1 MKNIKQYL
9 IESKRVIYNDEGK
22 KVPAICPECGGKV
35 VLVLEE
41 NQFIYVLNVKNI
53 LVLCHLKNDKIK
65 RLYNRKW

>member
-35 VLVLEE
+35 VLVLRGEPVYICSKCE
-41 NQFIYVLNVKNI
+41 KYFGTMPFK
-53 LVLCHLKNDKIK
+53 K
-65 RLYNRKW
+65 